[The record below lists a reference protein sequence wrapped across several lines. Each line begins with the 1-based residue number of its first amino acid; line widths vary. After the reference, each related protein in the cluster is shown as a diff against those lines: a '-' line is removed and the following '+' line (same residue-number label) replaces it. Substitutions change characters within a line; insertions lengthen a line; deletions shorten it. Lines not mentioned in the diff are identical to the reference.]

1 MGVIEMNSGHAIF
14 VAAALTT
21 SAIIVTAGSAVAST
35 LTDPTYSGD
44 FNVIASGY
52 VCGGGTCVGQPSSS
66 QQTITGPGSLSYSGS
81 APLIS
86 DGTGSVPPSN
96 YTPGATASGSF
107 SFSQNPSPSMTMFGT
122 VWAAPANGADASVS
136 IGNATLTYLMQIA
149 GPTPFVSVQVD
160 AHGSVTVSSI
170 AAGGSSNNFAQV
182 SFGIAGEFFDTALV
196 NTSQGLT
203 TKTFNDTN
211 TYTLA
216 TNYQYSVM
224 LYANLYASSSGNYGG
239 GTATFSGFIDPTFT
253 VVGDNAD
260 AYTLSFSPGI
270 GNSVGAVPE
279 PSTWAMMILG
289 FGGLGF
295 MAYRRKRNGTAL
307 SAA

>member
-1 MGVIEMNSGHAIF
+1 MNSRYAVF
-14 VAAALTT
+14 VATALST
-21 SAIIVTAGSAVAST
+21 SAIIITAGSAIAST
-35 LTDPTYSGD
+35 LSDPTYSGD

-52 VCGGGTCVGQPSSS
+52 VCGSGSCTWQPSSS
-66 QQTITGPGSLSYSGS
+66 QQAITGPGSLSYSGS

-86 DGTGSVPPSN
+86 DGTGSIPPSN

-122 VWAAPANGADASVS
+122 ASAVGVNGADASVN
-136 IGNATLTYLMQIA
+136 IGNATLAYLMQIT

-170 AAGGSSNNFAQV
+170 AAGGSSNNYAQV
-182 SFGIAGEFFDTALV
+182 FFGVAGEFFDSALV
-196 NTSQGLT
+196 NTSEGLI
-203 TKTFNDTN
+203 TKTFDDTK

-216 TNYQYSVM
+216 TNHQYSLM
-224 LYANLYASSSGNYGG
+224 LYANLYASVSGNYGG

-253 VVGDNAD
+253 VVGENAN

-289 FGGLGF
+289 FCGLGF
-295 MAYRRKRNGTAL
+295 MAYRRKQNGNGL
-307 SAA
+307 IAA